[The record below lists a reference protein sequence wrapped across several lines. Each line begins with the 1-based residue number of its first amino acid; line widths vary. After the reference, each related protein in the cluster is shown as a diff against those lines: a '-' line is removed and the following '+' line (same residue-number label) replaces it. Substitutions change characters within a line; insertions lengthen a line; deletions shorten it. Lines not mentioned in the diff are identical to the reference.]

1 MKLPNGY
8 GSVVKLSGKRRKP
21 YQVRKTVGWH
31 YDEVK
36 DKQVQDMITIGYA
49 ATRAEGLQMLADYNN
64 NPFDTKAAKMTFSD
78 VYEEWSKR
86 KFPTISESNVK
97 GYTAS
102 YKSCE
107 SLYNKVFKDIKLVD
121 LQTVIDTCGKNF
133 PTLKKIKVLFN
144 QLFDYA
150 LKNDICNKDYSSF
163 VDIVQYKDRNPN
175 KYDRNKF
182 EKNEID
188 IIWEQKEDKYYQIVL
203 MLLYSGV
210 RISEMLDLKKENVHL
225 DEQYFDV
232 ICSKTENGIRKVPIA
247 DKVLPYYK
255 AWYESCPECEY
266 LLHTED
272 GKHFEYR
279 NYYDSYFKPLME
291 QLGINRTPHC
301 CRHTCISMLAEAGIN
316 QTIIKKIVGH
326 SGAMTLTE
334 KVYTHFDIK
343 ELVDAINKIQKTI
356 DAIRRL
362 QSNLAHVALARYTIQ
377 QICFD

>member
-1 MKLPNGY
+1 M
-8 GSVVKLSGKRRKP
+8 RR
-21 YQVRKTVGWH
+21 TVGWH
-31 YDEVK
+31 YGEVK
-36 DKQVQDMITIGYA
+36 DKQVQDMITVGYA

-78 VYEEWSKR
+78 VYEEWSKH
-86 KFPTISESNVK
+86 KFPTVSESNVK

-102 YKSCE
+102 YKACE

-133 PTLKKIKVLFN
+133 PTLKKINVLFDH
-144 QLFDYA
+144 LYDYA

-188 IIWEQKEDKYYQIVL
+188 IIWKQKEDKYYQIVL
-203 MLLYSGV
+203 MLLYSEV

-255 AWYESCPECEY
+255 AWFEDNLECEY
-266 LLHTED
+266 LLHTPD
-272 GKHFEYR
+272 GKSFQYR
-279 NYYDSYFKPLME
+279 NYYDSYFHPLME
-291 QLGINRTPHC
+291 QLNINRTPHC
-301 CRHTCISMLAEAGIN
+301 CRHTCISMLAEAGVN
-316 QTIIKKIVGH
+316 QTIIKKLVGH
-326 SGAMTLTE
+326 SGAMTPTE

-343 ELVDAINKIQKTI
+343 ELVDAINKI
-356 DAIRRL
+356 
-362 QSNLAHVALARYTIQ
+362 
-377 QICFD
+377 

>member
-1 MKLPNGY
+1 M
-8 GSVVKLSGKRRKP
+8 
-21 YQVRKTVGWH
+21 
-31 YDEVK
+31 
-36 DKQVQDMITIGYA
+36 
-49 ATRAEGLQMLADYNN
+49 
-64 NPFDTKAAKMTFSD
+64 
-78 VYEEWSKR
+78 
-86 KFPTISESNVK
+86 
-97 GYTAS
+97 
-102 YKSCE
+102 
-107 SLYNKVFKDIKLVD
+107 
-121 LQTVIDTCGKNF
+121 
-133 PTLKKIKVLFN
+133 
-144 QLFDYA
+144 
-150 LKNDICNKDYSSF
+150 KNDICNKDYSSF

-210 RISEMLDLKKENVHL
+210 RISEMLGLKKENVHL

-343 ELVDAINKIQKTI
+343 ELVDAINKI
-356 DAIRRL
+356 
-362 QSNLAHVALARYTIQ
+362 
-377 QICFD
+377 